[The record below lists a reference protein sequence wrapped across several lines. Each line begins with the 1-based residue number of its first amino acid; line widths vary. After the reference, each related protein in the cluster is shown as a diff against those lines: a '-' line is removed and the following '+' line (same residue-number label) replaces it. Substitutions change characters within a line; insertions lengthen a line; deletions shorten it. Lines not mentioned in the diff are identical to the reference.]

1 MRDFLSGPK
10 EKDHTHYFDTLWS
23 MPRSK
28 HAGGLRGH
36 RDRILSSDSKTKSV
50 LGFSGHQGYFEL
62 QQFFTDVS
70 HMVAV
75 LDMYI
80 LQTYSK
86 SDLSLG
92 KKLSIRAPKGQVK

>member
-1 MRDFLSGPK
+1 
-10 EKDHTHYFDTLWS
+10 